1 MIPEETRHNIREK
14 VERFLREDKGY
25 APEDLEL
32 GQIVEVVIGE
42 KRVAP
47 VLDIVIRLRDKRLI
61 AIKCAPGSVVSREME
76 VLSMARLLDSYQI
89 PFSVATNGEEGELL
103 DTVTGKVIGKGLEA
117 IPSKAQALEWL
128 ERVDFKPLPEKKVE
142 QAKRVLLAS
151 DLIKCPVVCE
161 CR

>member
-1 MIPEETRHNIREK
+1 MVTEETRHNIREK

-32 GQIVEVVIGE
+32 GQAVEVVIGE
-42 KRVAP
+42 KRVEP

-89 PFSVATNGEEGELL
+89 PFSVATNGEEGKLL
-103 DTVTGKVIGKGLEA
+103 DTVTGRVIGEGLEA
-117 IPSKAQALEWL
+117 IPSKAQALERL
-128 ERVDFKPLPEKKVE
+128 EAVDFKTLPEKKVE

-151 DLIKCPVVCE
+151 DVFKCPVVCE
-161 CR
+161 Y

>member
-1 MIPEETRHNIREK
+1 MIPEETRHSIREK
-14 VERFLREDKGY
+14 VERFLREEKGY
-25 APEDLEL
+25 AREDLEL
-32 GQIVEVVIGE
+32 GQAVEVVIGE
-42 KRVAP
+42 KRVSP
-47 VLDIVIRLRDKRLI
+47 VLDIVIRLGDKRLI
-61 AIKCAPGSVVSREME
+61 AIKCSPGSVVSREME
-76 VLSMARLLDSYQI
+76 ILSMARLLDSYQI

-103 DTVTGKVIGKGLEA
+103 DTVTGKVTSKGLEA

-161 CR
+161 Y

>member
-1 MIPEETRHNIREK
+1 MVTEETRHNIRDK

-32 GQIVEVVIGE
+32 GQVVEVVVGE
-42 KRVAP
+42 KRVSP
-47 VLDIVIRLRDKRLI
+47 VLDIVIRLQDKRLI

-89 PFSVATNGEEGELL
+89 PFSVATNGEAGELL
-103 DTVTGKVIGKGLEA
+103 DTVTGRVIGEGLEA
-117 IPSKAQALEWL
+117 IPSKVQALERL
-128 ERVDFKPLPEKKVE
+128 EAVDFKPLPEKKAE

-151 DLIKCPVVCE
+151 DVGKCPVVCDY
-161 CR
+161 

>member
-14 VERFLREDKGY
+14 VERFLREEKGY
-25 APEDLEL
+25 AREDLEL
-32 GQIVEVVIGE
+32 GQAVEVVIGE
-42 KRVAP
+42 KRMSP

-89 PFSVATNGEEGELL
+89 PFSVATNGEEGDLL
-103 DTVTGKVIGKGLEA
+103 DTVTGRVIGGGLEA
-117 IPSKAQALEWL
+117 IPAKSQALEWL
-128 ERVDFKPLPEKKVE
+128 ERLDFKPLPEEKAE

-151 DLIKCPVVCE
+151 DVVKCPAVCDS
-161 CR
+161 

>member
-1 MIPEETRHNIREK
+1 MIPEETRHNIRDK
-14 VERFLREDKGY
+14 VERFLREEKGY
-25 APEDLEL
+25 APEDLEF
-32 GQIVEVVIGE
+32 GQAVEVVIGE

-47 VLDIVIRLRDKRLI
+47 VLDIVISLRDKRLI

-103 DTVTGKVIGKGLEA
+103 DTVTGKVIGEGLEA

-128 ERVDFKPLPEKKVE
+128 KRVDFKPLPEKKVE

-151 DLIKCPVVCE
+151 DVVKCPVVCE
-161 CR
+161 Y